1 MSEFQPLSRPR
12 ISLSRF
18 AFYFI
23 TLAALVLIYLKFS
36 EVKLIKDLF
45 LRSNLFWLIGVIITQ
60 VISYYFIALN
70 YRDVLRV
77 KDLEVGVKELF
88 PVTFVIQFL
97 NQALPSAGLSGQ
109 VFFVQYL
116 KKFGLTV
123 AEGIG
128 RAILELTTL
137 YMAFGVFFIA
147 SAVMMLRGGIVDSH
161 PEAIYFIYAFSF
173 FAVVAFAL
181 FFVLQRRKRGP
192 MARWIINK
200 LHRYFENKKKKGQK
214 NGNDAEN
221 NSNHASHVTMIFDQF
236 KQTLNIGELKKRA
249 GPFWSAFFWQCA
261 ILLASVC
268 TLYFLSFA
276 VDYKISFAVA
286 FITFTLT
293 KFLSMIS
300 FIPGALGVFEGGMT
314 LILVSFGVP
323 AEQAFAM
330 TLLLRAFS
338 FWFPMPV
345 GWILY
350 RWYLHRQEL
359 ENPYEGLQT
368 GRN

>member
-1 MSEFQPLSRPR
+1 MR
-12 ISLSRF
+12 RF

-36 EVKLIKDLF
+36 EVQLIRDIF
-45 LRSNLFWLIGVIITQ
+45 LRANLVWLSGVILLQ
-60 VISYYFIALN
+60 VFSYYFVALN

-77 KDLEVGVKELF
+77 KDLNVPVKELF

-109 VFFVQYL
+109 AFFVQYL
-116 KKFGLTV
+116 KKFGLSV

-128 RAILELTTL
+128 RALLELATL

-147 SAVMMLRGGIVDSH
+147 SATLMLRSGIVSTH
-161 PEAIYFIYAFSF
+161 PEAKFFIYAFSF
-173 FAVVAFAL
+173 FAVIAISLFFAL
-181 FFVLQRRKRGP
+181 QKRKRGRI
-192 MARWIINK
+192 ASWIIDR
-200 LHRYFENKKKKGQK
+200 LHRYFENRKKKNGKNNGDVGGN
-214 NGNDAEN
+214 NGN
-221 NSNHASHVTMIFDQF
+221 NHAGHVAMIVDQF
-236 KQTLNIGELKKRA
+236 KNTFNIGTLKKHGR
-249 GPFWSAFFWQCA
+249 PFWFAFFWQNM
-261 ILLASVC
+261 ILLANVI
-268 TLYFLSFA
+268 TLYFISFA
-276 VDYKISFAVA
+276 IGVHISFAVA

-300 FIPGALGVFEGGMT
+300 FIPGAIGVFEGGMT

-323 AEQAFAM
+323 AEPAFAM

-350 RWYLHRQEL
+350 RWLLHKQEL
-359 ENPYEGLQT
+359 ENPYEDLQA